1 MCSLFLA
8 LAATI
13 HLTFGEVDD
22 LNYYHPN
29 VGIECGSLIGGA
41 FYNSEWNVSPYLG
54 LRYDINENQRLEL
67 GFVGGYESDPILPF
81 TRYVNRYFFIA
92 PGVVSMTTD
101 YIFTGGQVG
110 RYESETKHYPSIIIG
125 VELRKNISIF

>member
-67 GFVGGYESDPILPF
+67 GFVGGYESDSILPF
-81 TRYVNRYFFIA
+81 ARYVNRYFFIA
-92 PGVVSMTTD
+92 PGVVSKTTD
-101 YIFTGGQVG
+101 YILNGIGL
-110 RYESETKHYPSIIIG
+110 YESETRYYLSIIIG